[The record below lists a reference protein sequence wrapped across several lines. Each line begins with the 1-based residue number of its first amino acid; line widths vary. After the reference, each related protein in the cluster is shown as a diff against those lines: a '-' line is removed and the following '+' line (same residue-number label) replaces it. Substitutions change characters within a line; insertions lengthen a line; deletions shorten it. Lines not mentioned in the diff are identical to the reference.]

1 VHTHALGSFGILATI
16 HHTASAEYRTDCA
29 RDAGAKGVDLSTPPS
44 AGSRETE
51 LTAFITGLVSEIQ
64 PLELEHNQEFWL
76 ANTTGEERH
85 AQRSAQLDAQI
96 RKVFSRVEP
105 YRRLQ
110 TLAAA
115 GPLTDPLLQRQ
126 LNLLLNAYRSKQL
139 APEMIEKQVRLEKSL
154 ESTFNSHRAEL
165 DGEKV
170 PDNRI
175 HEMLQTSNDGAQ
187 RRRAWEASKQVG
199 AKVEDDLLELVR
211 IRNEGAR
218 SLGFDNYYS
227 MSMQLDELDEAEL
240 FALLDELE
248 QGTQPL
254 WDRYKGELDARLAT
268 RFACTVQDLRPWH
281 YSDPFFQEAPATE
294 VDLDPYYAG
303 KDLEKLTEDYF
314 AAVGF
319 EIRDLLELAD
329 LYEREGKCQH
339 AFCMSVD
346 RGGDVRVLC
355 NVKSNEKWMGT
366 MLHEYGHAV
375 YDKYVDRSLPWLLRG
390 QAHILSTEAS
400 AMLFGRLAKN
410 AAWMQRWAGADPA
423 LLAEQAGPVARA
435 VREQL
440 LVQTRWELV
449 MIHMERALYRDPA
462 QDLHTLWW
470 DLVERFQGV
479 KRPEGRQAPDWAAKI
494 HFSIA
499 PVYYHNYLLG
509 EMLASQLQDHL
520 LTAVLGGG
528 ADVWTRYVESPKVG
542 EFMTQRFYA
551 SGRRMDWRAL
561 TAHAT
566 GRPLDSQ
573 AFVDELA
580 GRGSAA

>member
-1 VHTHALGSFGILATI
+1 M
-16 HHTASAEYRTDCA
+16 TDSIDPGA
-29 RDAGAKGVDLSTPPS
+29 REAALST
-44 AGSRETE
+44 
-51 LTAFITGLVSEIQ
+51 FIEKLVAEIQ
-64 PLELEHNQEFWL
+64 PLELEHNEEFWS
-76 ANTTGEERH
+76 ANTTGEEVH
-85 AQRSAQLDAQI
+85 AQRSAELDARI
-96 RKVFSRVEP
+96 RKIFARRED
-105 YRRLQ
+105 YARLQ
-110 TLAAA
+110 AIAA
-115 GPLTDPLLQRQ
+115 GGPLASPLLQRQ
-126 LNLLLNAYRSKQL
+126 LDLLLNSYRSKQL
-139 APEMIEKQVRLEKSL
+139 APEMIEKQVQLEKSL
-154 ESTFNSHRAEL
+154 ESFFNHHRADL
-165 DGEKV
+165 DGQKV

-175 HEMLQTSNDGAQ
+175 HEVLQLSNDTAL

-199 AKVEDDLLELVR
+199 ARIETDLLELVR
-211 IRNEGAR
+211 LRNEGAR
-218 SLGFDNYYS
+218 SLGFENYYS

-240 FALLDELE
+240 FRLLDELE
-248 QGTQPL
+248 RGTQPL
-254 WDRYKGELDARLAT
+254 WETYKRSLDERLAA
-268 RFACTVQDLRPWH
+268 RFGCTTEELRPWH
-281 YSDPFFQEAPATE
+281 YADPFFQEAPATE
-294 VDLDPYYAG
+294 VDLDPFYAG

-319 EIRDLLELAD
+319 PIRDLLDRAD

-400 AMLFGRLAKN
+400 AMLFGRLSKN
-410 AAWMQRWAGADPA
+410 AAWLARWAGADPDE
-423 LLAEQAGPVARA
+423 LAKYAGPVASA

-449 MIHMERALYRDPA
+449 MIHMERELYRDPG
-462 QDLHTLWW
+462 QDLSRLWW
-470 DLVERFQGV
+470 DLVERFQGL
-479 KRPEGRQAPDWAAKI
+479 KRPQGRTSPDWAAKI

-520 LTAVLGGG
+520 LTKVLGGG
-528 ADVWTRYVESPKVG
+528 PDVWVRYVESSAVG
-542 EFMTQRFYA
+542 TFLRERFYVL
-551 SGRRMDWRAL
+551 GRRLDWRAL
-561 TAHAT
+561 TIHAT
-566 GRPLDSQ
+566 GRPLDPR